1 MQFYTV
7 IGAIVIAWCGVESAR
22 RLNRG
27 VQDDIRVI
35 DAYLSLLR
43 YIRTQI
49 DCYALPIGEIFE
61 KCDGVVLSNCG
72 WKREGAP
79 REFKELFLCSDVR
92 DKTTA
97 NIISEF
103 CTDFGRNYRDEEL
116 KRCEGCIESLEAE
129 RTRLVSEMP
138 NRKKLNLTL
147 CLSASLALIILFV

>member
-1 MQFYTV
+1 MTEFSHIRLAIGRKQMQFYTV

-61 KCDGVVLSNCG
+61 KIFL
-72 WKREGAP
+72 
-79 REFKELFLCSDVR
+79 LF
-92 DKTTA
+92 A
-97 NIISEF
+97 
-103 CTDFGRNYRDEEL
+103 
-116 KRCEGCIESLEAE
+116 
-129 RTRLVSEMP
+129 
-138 NRKKLNLTL
+138 
-147 CLSASLALIILFV
+147 